1 MYQSKAIQL
10 IKLFTGKECRNFL
23 VFLKSP
29 QLKNSEEL
37 VALGELL
44 VSYYPKFDSP
54 ELDRVKLFNK
64 LYRNEPYQE
73 KKLPYLFTDL
83 VKHIEAYLVQLYVH
97 ENESVYDH
105 ILLKVYYERNAEKYF
120 KQTLEAQQKKEEGQ
134 LAKKIGY
141 YFHQYEINQMA
152 NALVLN
158 KTGHSSGDLL
168 KRSLNM
174 LDQFYFQE
182 KLRSANMLFN
192 YSDIHANEYE
202 VILIRQIV
210 EACNEIPFNTIPTL
224 QAYKATYSL
233 LTEENNN
240 VILSELQDFIQE
252 NEDKISF
259 DYLREIYGYIRNHHV
274 INTNTG
280 QSKNPLPLFELLKIL
295 IEKNYLL
302 ENGFLS
308 PWDYQ
313 NMVITAIRCGELD
326 YAYNFINSY
335 RELLDPIF
343 KGPSFHLNMAYYYFA
358 QKDYSKTLQ
367 YVNKV
372 DSNDDN
378 FVLSIKVLTIK
389 TYYELE
395 EFVPLFYL
403 FDSFYIFL
411 KRNKSLS
418 NQHKSRYLNFI
429 KYIKKVAKIKLGS
442 KTSAM
447 TLKDEINEKK
457 QSVDMRWL
465 NFKLDELIEKDK

>member
-37 VALGELL
+37 IALGELL

-120 KQTLEAQQKKEEGQ
+120 KQTLEAQHKKEE
-134 LAKKIGY
+134 
-141 YFHQYEINQMA
+141 
-152 NALVLN
+152 
-158 KTGHSSGDLL
+158 GHSSGDLL

-174 LDQFYFQE
+174 LDLFYFQE

-202 VILIRQIV
+202 VILIKQIV
-210 EACNEIPFNTIPTL
+210 EACNEIPFNTIPPL

-403 FDSFYIFL
+403 FDSFV
-411 KRNKSLS
+411 SP
-418 NQHKSRYLNFI
+418 
-429 KYIKKVAKIKLGS
+429 
-442 KTSAM
+442 
-447 TLKDEINEKK
+447 
-457 QSVDMRWL
+457 
-465 NFKLDELIEKDK
+465 